1 MSRALILSLL
11 TTVSLTSACK
21 KEAPP
26 VNPTPEPAPATPAA
40 PAAPEAVRQLI
51 SNFQRVHF
59 ETDSSTLSDESKR
72 ALDTNAKILQGNTEV
87 RVQIQGHA
95 DERGTSDYNLQ
106 LGNGRADSVKKYL
119 VSMGVAGS
127 RLEVISYGEELP
139 AKQGHNEAAW
149 SANRRAE
156 FVVTWGQG
164 VEGTT
169 PR

>member
-1 MSRALILSLL
+1 MRRTSILSALAVVL
-11 TTVSLTSACK
+11 CVSACK
-21 KEAPP
+21 KAPP
-26 VNPTPEPAPATPAA
+26 PAA
-40 PAAPEAVRQLI
+40 PAPAPAPVAAPAPAPEAVQQLI
-51 SNFQRVHF
+51 RNFERVHF
-59 ETDSSTLSDESKR
+59 ETDSSSLSDDSR
-72 ALDTNAKILQGNTEV
+72 QALDTNAKILQGNTEV

-106 LGNGRADSVKKYL
+106 LGNSRADSVKKYL
-119 VSMGVAGS
+119 VSLGVASS
-127 RLEVISYGEELP
+127 RLEVISYGEEMP

-164 VEGTT
+164 VQGTA